1 MAKGQ
6 EKQIIEVGQYLRDLV
21 LQYTAVSNEIILTGD
36 NSEVYPLYL
45 KRKEIE
51 DNIAG
56 YVVHKLC
63 EYDVKSHLFLNK
75 NLSGD

>member
-21 LQYTAVSNEIILTGD
+21 LQYTALTNEITLTDD
-36 NSEVYPLYL
+36 NSDVYPLYL
-45 KRKEIE
+45 KRKEIG
-51 DNIAG
+51 DSIVG

-63 EYDVKSHLFLNK
+63 EYDVESHLFLNK

>member
-36 NSEVYPLYL
+36 NSKV
-45 KRKEIE
+45 
-51 DNIAG
+51 
-56 YVVHKLC
+56 
-63 EYDVKSHLFLNK
+63 
-75 NLSGD
+75 